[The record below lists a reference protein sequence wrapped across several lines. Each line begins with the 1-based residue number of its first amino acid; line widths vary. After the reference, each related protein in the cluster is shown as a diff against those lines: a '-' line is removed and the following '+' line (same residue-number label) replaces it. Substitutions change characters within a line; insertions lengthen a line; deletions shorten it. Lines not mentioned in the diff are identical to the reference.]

1 MIEQE
6 YAYHQHAPVRYRTFI
21 VVWVLLLTLTAVT
34 VAVSR
39 VHLGALNIWAAL
51 SIASIKSAL
60 VIFFFMH
67 LKYENLV
74 FKLFLLG
81 ALVTLAVFIG
91 LNFFDVL
98 YR

>member
-1 MIEQE
+1 MSE
-6 YAYHQHAPVRYRTFI
+6 HPHAIVSYRTFI
-21 VVWVLLLTLTAVT
+21 VVWALLLVLTAVT

-51 SIASIKSAL
+51 GIASLKSAL

-67 LKYENLV
+67 LKYERLL
-74 FKLFLLG
+74 FKLFLLL
-81 ALVTLAVFIG
+81 ALLTLALFIG
-91 LNFFDVL
+91 MTFLDVL

>member
-1 MIEQE
+1 MTEQ
-6 YAYHQHAPVRYRTFI
+6 HHAAVPYRTFVI
-21 VVWVLLLTLTAVT
+21 VWALLLVLTAIT

-51 SIASIKSAL
+51 GIASLKSAL

-67 LKYENLV
+67 LKYEKKL
-74 FKLFLLG
+74 FKYFLLG
-81 ALVTLAVFIG
+81 ALVTLAIFIG
-91 LNFFDVL
+91 LTFFDVH